1 MSDSFL
7 GEEQETLLKKIK
19 EMCFEKAAHKQTD
32 IKIKELLQKFTPQLD
47 WNKFDYRGTF
57 GNSTDGG
64 FLLLCKPNAEYFE
77 VLFKKFDWL
86 YLNLVSEAADVR
98 KEEGYSSFQYG
109 AIEATYALIKTLD
122 KDKRLVNESKKNK
135 VFGKLIKWFYKERLI
150 ESSVETGNRF
160 VSVKCY
166 FSPLSDFEPFIK
178 TFYIP
183 NNASLEEVASFL
195 YLHDRL
201 PTRAEA
207 GEWFY
212 QKLSVT
218 NANIGER

>member
-1 MSDSFL
+1 MSDSFF
-7 GEEQETLLKKIK
+7 GEEQELLLKKIK
-19 EMCFEKAAHKQTD
+19 EMCFDKTAHKKNA
-32 IKIKELLQKFTPQLD
+32 IKKLLQKFAPQFD
-47 WNKFDYRGTF
+47 WTKFDYRGTF

-64 FLLLCKPNAEYFE
+64 ILLLFEPNLEYFE
-77 VLFKKFDWL
+77 VLFKDFDWL
-86 YLNLVSEAADVR
+86 YLNLVSEASDVK
-98 KEEGYSSFQYG
+98 KEEGYSSFQHG
-109 AIEATYALIKTLD
+109 AIEATYALIKTLY
-122 KDKRLVNESKKNK
+122 KDKPLVHDSKKNK
-135 VFGKLIKWFYKERLI
+135 AFGILIKWFYKERLI
-150 ESSVETGNRF
+150 EGYVKTGNRF
-160 VSVKCY
+160 VSVKCS
-166 FSPLSDFEPFIK
+166 FSPTFIK